1 MDVDFFYGNS
11 IVHRCCTLNNSRE
24 QTRFNILFKF
34 MIVIVI
40 ARCICY

>member
-1 MDVDFFYGNS
+1 MDVDSFYGNS
-11 IVHRCCTLNNSRE
+11 IVDGRCTLNNSQG

-40 ARCICY
+40 ARCVCY